1 MCDAFVGLA
10 AENYA
15 GAMSSEEKTAPVRLE
30 IHLFH
35 DGRVALELMSDWYTN
50 LDLQVLHVDDAAA
63 ISSLIQRW
71 SAGEYGQPQRQY
83 IRQEA
88 VPGITEAYEVEIGAK
103 PTSELQRFTN
113 LPEKLCD
120 EFERALIASSSERRA
135 YAAEFASNLSS
146 KMREFL
152 ALSQRKAEARIA
164 DGTYLKVLEMY
175 LADMRSRAQP
185 EDQDYYLTVESG
197 IGLIMHD
204 ERYLQLS
211 SDSRTRELY
220 EQIRAEQNALYQWW
234 MNLSKGDKSGP
245 R

>member
-1 MCDAFVGLA
+1 MKITSTESTNAATIATEAGTKYASTWISLLSQARTAPPHRSAQQCHSRMTFVGLG

-50 LDLQVLHVDDAAA
+50 LDLQLLHVDDAAA
-63 ISSLIQRW
+63 ISSLMQRW
-71 SAGEYGQPQRQY
+71 SAGEYGEPQRQY

-88 VPGITEAYEVEIGAK
+88 VPGITEAYKVEIGAR

-120 EFERALIASSSERRA
+120 EFERALIVASSERRS

-152 ALSQRKAEARIA
+152 AISQRKAEARIA
-164 DGTYLKVLEMY
+164 DGAYLKVLETY
-175 LADMRSRAQP
+175 LADM
-185 EDQDYYLTVESG
+185 L
-197 IGLIMHD
+197 
-204 ERYLQLS
+204 
-211 SDSRTRELY
+211 SRTQPRTRTITL
-220 EQIRAEQNALYQWW
+220 R
-234 MNLSKGDKSGP
+234 LSPASA
-245 R
+245 